1 MKFCPNCFAENYLQM
16 GIYPGNRQPYLYCTA
31 CGYQNRVQ
39 REERALPLGTLLRS
53 RYLIGRVLG
62 IGGFGITYL
71 AYDIQRKAR
80 FAVKEYFPAE
90 WAVRERNSCKI
101 VPSSPSKQDLYFHG
115 RDVFSQEAGYLLQ
128 LRQLPHVVSVWDY
141 FMEHETAYIIMDFL
155 SGNTLRGYLKQNHP
169 SRLSVSMA
177 NQVTRD
183 VGMSLQQVHQSM
195 LLHRDVGP
203 DNIMMTDQQ
212 EVVLID
218 FGATRIY
225 GLNSP
230 NSMSVLVKEGF
241 APIEQYSRS
250 GRQGPW
256 TDIYALA
263 ATYYYLTSGIKPPS
277 APDRIAG
284 SDLVP
289 LQRQNPDITAKVSQA
304 VDHAMAKDWRH
315 RPQNMKEF
323 LLEMGLLEQGG
334 TECQTAD
341 TGKTLLLA
349 DPLFPHSANQIPSLL
364 MQVGMQRSRH
374 LLIRNQQISIG
385 RTREQSDI
393 VLEDQ
398 QVSGRHCHVQYD
410 AGSRNFRLTNY
421 SANRTY
427 TSRGIL
433 EKNQSVGLK
442 KGEWFY
448 IQTSTERYLF
458 YLEVE

>member
-16 GIYPGNRQPYLYCTA
+16 GIYSGNHQPYIYCTA
-31 CGYQNRVQ
+31 CGYQNTIR
-39 REERALPLGTLLRS
+39 REERALPLGTCLHS

-71 AYDIQRKAR
+71 AYDVNQKAR

-90 WAVRERNSCKI
+90 WAIRERNSCKI
-101 VPSSPSKQDLYFHG
+101 VPSSQSRQKLYFHG
-115 RDVFSQEAGYLLQ
+115 RDVFSQEAGFLVQ
-128 LRQLPHVVSVWDY
+128 LKAVSHIVTVWDY
-141 FMEHETAYIIMDFL
+141 FMENETAYMVMDFL
-155 SGNTLRGYLKQNHP
+155 DGNTLRGYLKANHLC
-169 SRLSVSMA
+169 RMSVTMA
-177 NQVTRD
+177 NHVIQD

-212 EVVLID
+212 GVILID

-263 ATYYYLTSGIKPPS
+263 ATYYYLTSGVKPPS

-284 SDLVP
+284 SDVIP
-289 LQRQNPDITAKVSQA
+289 LQRQNPEITKNVSRA
-304 VDHAMAKDWRH
+304 IEHAMAKDWRY
-315 RPQNMKEF
+315 RPQSMEEF
-323 LLEMGLLEQGG
+323 LEEMGLVEH
-334 TECQTAD
+334 TEVSGPAKD
-341 TGKTLLLA
+341 TEKTLLLV
-349 DPLFPHSANQIPSLL
+349 DPLFPNNTNRISSLL
-364 MQVGMQRSRH
+364 MQVGMQRTRY
-374 LLIRNQQISIG
+374 LLIQNRQISIG
-385 RTREQSDI
+385 RVREHNNI

-398 QVSGRHCHVQYD
+398 QVSGRHCYVQYD
-410 AGSRNFRLTNY
+410 AGNQNFLVTNY

-433 EKNQSVGLK
+433 EKNQSVGMR